1 MEYYNLKKQLKS
13 ANNNTKGFLLNKIKD
28 NKFKPDNP
36 FGYFSHSDN
45 DISDKL
51 SDKFSDLED
60 INKNNEN
67 SNILKTK
74 PYSNNNKKYNQDFIK
89 YGKEKNE
96 KKLYNNNTNKDLNQ
110 NNNNNNYQNLIKNNN
125 HNYSIIKSVS
135 KSNDTYLNHYIN
147 KKNLSMSN
155 RYNQPGKKFEKIK
168 NNKKKKDV
176 SFNDNRDINNN
187 KFKPNHIK
195 MKSYKSVIDNSYDV
209 IDEKIEHKDKS
220 MNESIYDKMNGKFFI
235 NKNMNKNIDFTYYNN
250 SKKQSNYKVKNQK
263 NNEGRK
269 TSLNKIPSQNIS
281 FQKRSS
287 LNRYK
292 SYNSTSKNKSK
303 SKSSYLYLR
312 NSYKN
317 DKLNNDLDY
326 DNYFS
331 NSHEYFDSNTLN
343 PELRY
348 SGNYINKVYVPVNI
362 GISKKINK
370 KESNFSKTFNDI
382 KDIKHNCLLDQDYK
396 MNQNNETF
404 LRNKIASN
412 SQQKSYQKKL
422 LNKNN
427 IIKNKS
433 NNNINYKKKGLIITI
448 GFDKSNQDFVVHKQA
463 NTNSTSNLK
472 ATSPIISNSTNNL
485 INIEKTP
492 HEKNDFVRNKVD
504 MKKKISFNKS
514 NNNTI
519 SNTKTIFNKNNNI
532 IIPVV
537 KNKIEMKEKNEIRK
551 NKTKFQKKITIYQKR
566 KISNNK
572 YKQPKIKNKNADN
585 GNKNN
590 SLIKNFH
597 TDNKEAKDINYK
609 CIGQNIKKIDFF
621 KAISNDK
628 KNIDKN
634 EYKNKTKDNS
644 VKNEKN
650 SSRSDNSI
658 ITNYLKEKKNINKS
672 NIYMKGILKIWK
684 NKAKNITKSIRVK
697 VINQKVVNEHCCNIS
712 KYYNYY
718 VKKYKLKNYFLT
730 KRFKVRIPI
739 NKICVFSK
747 NIVLK
752 QENNNTIDKKDEQN
766 LINDEIK
773 EKNNI
778 SNISINNNDEKLNVI
793 KEEVNNNNLNKNM
806 EIFEEEENENEDFKI
821 EEYEEKH
828 VDSILNL
835 NKNIIVLN
843 NSNSGININNIINQE
858 NSRKDNNVEC
868 TYGKEDKPKTEA
880 FPLNNSKKRHYL
892 KIEKGLEKLC
902 RIFFRNLEKK
912 NAEMNAIENMNKKPK
927 IKKEKSDSNIKNQ
940 SKYSSLFS
948 STIQKWND
956 IDKKKYYEKED
967 MPINNNNAKN
977 KKNKKYK
984 NYAKLLNINKAF
996 SEEKNREQGNIFRCK
1011 ANLDSQIFLDKNN
1024 YKENYKYINKNSE
1037 KENIKEKYTGT
1048 GMKDLNNNK
1057 EEKKAFIINTQ
1068 KEKYLELL
1076 NILSVKNYSNI
1087 FEKILNLI
1095 NNNNNDN
1102 IININNYE
1110 ILLNNQFI
1118 FIEVLVD
1125 KSIKEKSYMSLY
1137 AKLSR
1142 DLYFKLLSNFI
1153 GLSKK
1158 KVKRENLKSII
1169 CIQCKQKFDECDVI
1183 TLINLEKNKFNDKEN
1198 MYEFIK
1204 YKLLGIIDFIYE
1216 LVNIKMISQKRGL
1229 EYLDILHKRII
1240 TFDNSIKEL
1249 ENKEYLE
1256 KYKHLYIEGEV
1267 NILEKLSKII
1277 IERKKPKHVQNFKN
1291 FIEDNIISMVEN
1303 NKKRNEE
1310 ISNYL
1315 ICRIIN
1321 LLEKLRN
1328 TELFQ
1333 NIKQIKIENND
1344 ANNNNRDKKEK

>member
-1 MEYYNLKKQLKS
+1 MEYIAIAMIIKIRDLLKDGDQSECFSMLFKYPEIKDIMEIIKLSKKVEQAINERLNGKNSDIYDILGIMKPIQSEPSHVSNSNSCNNKNIFDTDSDNDEDEKDNINLDSLNYKNKNLKTQTKQFF
-13 ANNNTKGFLLNKIKD
+13 NNALNSLSNLGDKIKD
-28 NKFKPDNP
+28 QIQNVKDTVIDTIK
-36 FGYFSHSDN
+36 GN
-45 DISDKL
+45 DL
-51 SDKFSDLED
+51 
-60 INKNNEN
+60 
-67 SNILKTK
+67 
-74 PYSNNNKKYNQDFIK
+74 
-89 YGKEKNE
+89 
-96 KKLYNNNTNKDLNQ
+96 NTNYNINYKANSIE
-110 NNNNNNYQNLIKNNN
+110 NNYPKQN
-125 HNYSIIKSVS
+125 Y
-135 KSNDTYLNHYIN
+135 
-147 KKNLSMSN
+147 
-155 RYNQPGKKFEKIK
+155 
-168 NNKKKKDV
+168 
-176 SFNDNRDINNN
+176 NDNRDINNN

-250 SKKQSNYKVKNQK
+250 SKKESKYKVNNQK
-263 NNEGRK
+263 NYEGRK

-472 ATSPIISNSTNNL
+472 ATSPIISNSANNL

-752 QENNNTIDKKDEQN
+752 QENNNTINKKDEQN

-912 NAEMNAIENMNKKPK
+912 NAEMNAIESMNKKPK

-1037 KENIKEKYTGT
+1037 KENIKENYTGT

-1076 NILSVKNYSNI
+1076 NI
-1087 FEKILNLI
+1087 EKINLRSNEDTIKYYDKLFEDQNQRLI
-1095 NNNNNDN
+1095 N
-1102 IININNYE
+1102 
-1110 ILLNNQFI
+1110 
-1118 FIEVLVD
+1118 
-1125 KSIKEKSYMSLY
+1125 
-1137 AKLSR
+1137 
-1142 DLYFKLLSNFI
+1142 
-1153 GLSKK
+1153 
-1158 KVKRENLKSII
+1158 
-1169 CIQCKQKFDECDVI
+1169 
-1183 TLINLEKNKFNDKEN
+1183 EKNLMKSNK
-1198 MYEFIK
+1198 IA
-1204 YKLLGIIDFIYE
+1204 IDN
-1216 LVNIKMISQKRGL
+1216 LN
-1229 EYLDILHKRII
+1229 KRIQ
-1240 TFDNSIKEL
+1240 KL
-1249 ENKEYLE
+1249 
-1256 KYKHLYIEGEV
+1256 IE
-1267 NILEKLSKII
+1267 S
-1277 IERKKPKHVQNFKN
+1277 
-1291 FIEDNIISMVEN
+1291 
-1303 NKKRNEE
+1303 NKK
-1310 ISNYL
+1310 I
-1315 ICRIIN
+1315 
-1321 LLEKLRN
+1321 
-1328 TELFQ
+1328 
-1333 NIKQIKIENND
+1333 
-1344 ANNNNRDKKEK
+1344 